1 MYTDNALMRLFLAL
15 FLFIVSVPFAQAQ
28 TNVYQ
33 PYPLIDASWTTHT
46 QYYNGSGITQE
57 WVTEEWGGDINV
69 NGITYTQVIG
79 DPVIIGVR
87 QDISNEKV
95 YYIDN
100 QNIEHEASFD
110 QSAQL
115 GDTLLLTE
123 AFRTLAMNP
132 WTSWSMW
139 TGVDTVVV
147 QQVDSLLIG
156 PTYRKKFYLSGISF
170 NNQYLY
176 DCSYICGVG
185 CDGYTTLE
193 AGFTLECFYSE
204 GAQYFGNPLN
214 LNCTAA
220 VDEWIAPPVA
230 IFPNPAEDRFFI
242 EYDQSATLHEIQ
254 LVDITG
260 KLLTTFNKEHTAFGY
275 DISNLPSGVYIVTF
289 VFEQGT
295 VRSTIVKS

>member
-1 MYTDNALMRLFLAL
+1 MKLFLST
-15 FLFIVSVPFAQAQ
+15 FLFIVSVPVLQAQ

-33 PYPLIDASWTTHT
+33 PYPVIDGSWTTHT
-46 QYYNGSGITQE
+46 QYSNGSGVTQE
-57 WVTEEWGGDINV
+57 WVTEEWGGDINI
-69 NGITYTQVIG
+69 NGIIYTLVIG
-79 DPVIIGVR
+79 DPVIVGVR
-87 QDISNEKV
+87 QDVSNEKV

-100 QNIEHEASFD
+100 QTIEHDASFD

-139 TGVDTVVV
+139 TGVDTLVVA
-147 QQVDSLLIG
+147 QVDSLLIG
-156 PTYRKKFYLSGISF
+156 PTYRKKVYLSGIPF

-185 CDGYTTLE
+185 CDGYTTLD
-193 AGFTLECFYSE
+193 AGFTLECFFSE
-204 GAQYFGNPLN
+204 GVQYFGNPLN
-214 LNCTAA
+214 PNCTAA
-220 VDEWIAPPVA
+220 VNELNAPSVA
-230 IFPNPAEDRFFI
+230 IFPNPSEDRFFI

-254 LVDITG
+254 LADITG
-260 KLLTTFNKEHTAFGY
+260 NTLTTFNNEHAANGF